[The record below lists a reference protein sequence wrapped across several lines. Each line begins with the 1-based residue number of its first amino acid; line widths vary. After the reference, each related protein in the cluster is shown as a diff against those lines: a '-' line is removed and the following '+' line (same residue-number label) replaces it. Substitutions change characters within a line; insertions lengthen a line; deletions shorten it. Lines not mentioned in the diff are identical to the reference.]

1 MEEILSLKDQ
11 IKANKIKDKMHELS
25 TEKSEDLI
33 LLREG
38 VKYLESEN
46 MFLKDGI
53 FNK

>member
-1 MEEILSLKDQ
+1 MKKILSLKDQ

-46 MFLKDGI
+46 TFLKDGI